1 VVGLESADG
10 GVVGAS
16 AVPLKNAFGVD
27 NAHVGLLLT
36 VSTVVGALAALPA
49 GVLVDRVSRVRVL
62 TAAMLVWS
70 VASAAGGLATSFDLL
85 LATRAALGALIAF
98 GAPAIASL
106 LGDSFPPGERAR
118 VYSRVLCGQ
127 LAGAGAGVVAS
138 ATLAGWSWRAP
149 FLVLAVPGVVLAVA
163 VSRLLPEPER
173 GSQGATAAGQLDDG
187 LAAAVRGRGIPPRP
201 ALVRPDR
208 GALGV
213 FGAVRYVLSV
223 PSTAVLVLSSALAYF
238 FLSGLETFM
247 LEFIRGRF
255 AVGQGTGSALVLLIG
270 AGGLAGVLVGG
281 WFSDYLLHRGVIA
294 ARPVLTGVAFLGCAV
309 VMLVALQARKP
320 AAGIGLLAVA
330 AGFIGTSVP
339 PLDAARLDVI
349 VPVLWGRAEAVRTL
363 LRSLFQSAAPVVF
376 GVVSDS
382 FGGREGSAEDSAGV
396 HDGPSPSHGAALAHT
411 FEIMLIP
418 LVAGGLLLVFVGART
433 YGRDVATAL
442 AVGSRRGSA
451 PGAPPSTGTAGPRV
465 DSDGPGCDPLTRPR
479 S

>member
-1 VVGLESADG
+1 
-10 GVVGAS
+10 
-16 AVPLKNAFGVD
+16 
-27 NAHVGLLLT
+27 
-36 VSTVVGALAALPA
+36 
-49 GVLVDRVSRVRVL
+49 
-62 TAAMLVWS
+62 
-70 VASAAGGLATSFDLL
+70 
-85 LATRAALGALIAF
+85 
-98 GAPAIASL
+98 
-106 LGDSFPPGERAR
+106 
-118 VYSRVLCGQ
+118 
-127 LAGAGAGVVAS
+127 
-138 ATLAGWSWRAP
+138 
-149 FLVLAVPGVVLAVA
+149 
-163 VSRLLPEPER
+163 
-173 GSQGATAAGQLDDG
+173 
-187 LAAAVRGRGIPPRP
+187 
-201 ALVRPDR
+201 
-208 GALGV
+208 
-213 FGAVRYVLSV
+213 
-223 PSTAVLVLSSALAYF
+223 
-238 FLSGLETFM
+238 M

-451 PGAPPSTGTAGPRV
+451 PGAPPSTGTAGTRV